1 MEQITDI
8 EVKKRFTLD
17 NPWWETGK
25 VDRHF
30 TDMPRR
36 AYFDG
41 FYKLLAETDVRRA
54 VVMMGP
60 RRVGKT
66 VMIYQAVQKLLD
78 NKVPARNILY
88 ISLDTPFYT
97 GIWLEKLLTLFMDL
111 HRHKRDTKLYVIYDE
126 IQYHKDWELHL
137 KVLVDSYRSVEF
149 CASGS
154 AAAALEMKSRESG
167 AGRFTD
173 FILPPLTF
181 AEFLR
186 FREVEDELFDENKN
200 AKDITS
206 LNDEFIDYLNFG
218 GFPEA
223 VMKEDVREGMERYVA
238 DDIIDK
244 VLLRDLPSL
253 YGISDP
259 QELNRL
265 FTTLAYNSGNEISID
280 ELSNSAKV
288 TKNTLKKYLDYLE
301 AAFLIRRLYR
311 IDQNARRL
319 KRLSHFKVYLANP
332 CLRTALFG
340 AIRPNDPAVGQLTE
354 TAIASQMAHDL
365 LFKFTYY
372 ARWKSGE
379 VDFVVL
385 HPGTQKAGIAMEVK
399 WSDRSFRQPSREL
412 SSFLEFCHKTNPVS
426 GRFVTTKTLE
436 GIKTIEGV
444 EVTFSPASVVC
455 YLMARRVDEK
465 LSEGRHPL
473 TNLPFE

>member
-1 MEQITDI
+1 MQQVTEI
-8 EVKKRFTLD
+8 EVKKRLALD

-25 VDRHF
+25 ADRRF
-30 TDMPRR
+30 TDLPRR

-66 VMIYQAVQKLLD
+66 VMIHQAVQRLLD
-78 NKVPARNILY
+78 KKVPARNILY
-88 ISLDTPFYT
+88 MSIDTPIYT
-97 GIWLEKLLTLFMDL
+97 GVWLEKLLTFFMEL
-111 HRHKRDTKLYVIYDE
+111 HRHNRDSKLYVFYDE
-126 IQYHKDWELHL
+126 IQYHKDWEIHL
-137 KVLVDSYRSVEF
+137 KSLVDSYHSVEF

-154 AAAALEMKSRESG
+154 AAAALKMKSRESG

-186 FREVEDELFDENKN
+186 FRGVEDELFDEKLN
-200 AKDITS
+200 AKDINA
-206 LNDEFIDYLNFG
+206 LNNEFIHYLNFG

-223 VMKEDVREGMERYVA
+223 VLKEDVREGMERYVA

-265 FTTLAYNSGNEISID
+265 FTTLAYNTGQEISID
-280 ELSNSAKV
+280 ELSKSSNVA
-288 TKNTLKKYLDYLE
+288 KNTLKKYLDYLE

-311 IDQNARRL
+311 VDQNARRL

-340 AIRPNDPAVGQLTE
+340 AIGPDDPAMGLMTE
-354 TAIASQMAHDL
+354 TAIASQLAHGL
-365 LFKFTYY
+365 SFKFTYY

-379 VDFVVL
+379 VDYVIL
-385 HPGTQKAGIAMEVK
+385 HAGTQNPAYALEVK
-399 WSDRSFRQPSREL
+399 WSDRAFLKPAIEL
-412 SSFLEFCHKTNPVS
+412 SSLLKFYKVIFNWFL
-426 GRFVTTKTLE
+426 TL
-436 GIKTIEGV
+436 
-444 EVTFSPASVVC
+444 
-455 YLMARRVDEK
+455 
-465 LSEGRHPL
+465 
-473 TNLPFE
+473 